1 MRKNVI
7 MAKKLFRVMLF
18 VLALLGIVVGPMSI
32 GYARSIMLAA
42 ENGLAVE
49 MSMMDMSADMPCCP
63 DVMPIKPGSGGNLCP
78 LALVCTTVI
87 VGNPTFGSISS
98 FSPSMHGSPLLSAS
112 DAELASSLVSPPARP
127 PKI

>member
-1 MRKNVI
+1 
-7 MAKKLFRVMLF
+7 MATTSFRPMLF

-42 ENGLAVE
+42 ENGSAIA
-49 MSMMDMSADMPCCP
+49 MSMTGMSADMPCCP
-63 DVMPIKPGSGGNLCP
+63 DDLPIKPGSGGSACP

-87 VGNPTFGSISS
+87 VGNPAFGSISS
-98 FSPSMHGSPLLSAS
+98 FSPRMHGSPLLAAS
-112 DAELASSLVSPPARP
+112 DAELASSLVSPPTRP

>member
-1 MRKNVI
+1 MGYLK
-7 MAKKLFRVMLF
+7 AKRQLLIAI
-18 VLALLGIVVGPMSI
+18 ALLGIVVGPMSI
-32 GYARSIMLAA
+32 GYARSTMLAA
-42 ENGLAVE
+42 ENSSVIA

-63 DVMPIKPGSGGNLCP
+63 DDMPIKPGSGGNVCP

-87 VGNPTFGSISS
+87 VGNPAFVSISS
-98 FSPSMHGSPLLSAS
+98 FSPRMQGSALLAAS